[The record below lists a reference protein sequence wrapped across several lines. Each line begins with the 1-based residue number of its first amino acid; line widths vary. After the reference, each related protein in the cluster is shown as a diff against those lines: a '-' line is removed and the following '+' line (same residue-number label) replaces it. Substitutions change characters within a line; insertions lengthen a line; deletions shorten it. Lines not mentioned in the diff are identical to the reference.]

1 MTISISNP
9 NQRCQT
15 VNAVAMTL
23 MLVGGS
29 ISCAGFQGFIWKDRS
44 HAVTG
49 AEGSCQGVPT

>member
-1 MTISISNP
+1 MSISISIP

-15 VNAVAMTL
+15 VNAVATVM
-23 MLVGGS
+23 VGGS
-29 ISCAGFQGFIWKDRS
+29 IPCAGLQGFPWKDRS